1 MPNNNDN
8 KPSTPRRRFN
18 IWWLLIIFF
27 GVIILMIS
35 IVTIKHLI
43 DSGRTLESK
52 DILFYTKVLDRANAS
67 PTDNIYIKS
76 ITHDPYTNTISTVLS
91 APTSI
96 WFKWKNWR
104 INYWR

>member
-1 MPNNNDN
+1 
-8 KPSTPRRRFN
+8 
-18 IWWLLIIFF
+18 
-27 GVIILMIS
+27 MIS

-52 DILFYTKVLDRANAS
+52 DIMFYQDVLKKAN
-67 PTDNIYIKS
+67 TNNTVYIKS

-96 WFKWKNWR
+96 
-104 INYWR
+104 

>member
-52 DILFYTKVLDRANAS
+52 DILFYQDVLK
-67 PTDNIYIKS
+67 KS
-76 ITHDPYTNTISTVLS
+76 KY
-91 APTSI
+91 
-96 WFKWKNWR
+96 K
-104 INYWR
+104 